1 MSVTI
6 KDVAKRANVAPS
18 TVSRVISDSPRISED
33 TKRRVR
39 KIMEEMGYHLNL
51 NGRVLVRQSTQT
63 IGIVMKDSAT
73 HSFENPFFSEI
84 LKGISESCH
93 KRDYSLNLTTG
104 ESEES
109 IFQDVVKM
117 VQGKRVDGII
127 VLYSKEDDKVAPY
140 LMKHNFP
147 FVVVGKPLYGAN
159 KFMYV
164 DNDNIEASRE
174 ATNYL
179 IDRGH
184 RELGF
189 IGGDLKFEVTR
200 DRLKGFKLAA
210 KQHGIE
216 INDHSVRSI
225 DLNDTVE
232 NGKNIVKDLMGLPQ
246 PPTGLV
252 ITDDYNGLTVMSA
265 LQEQNIKV
273 PDNVSIIG
281 FNNTMIA
288 KLANPPLTT
297 VDTNPYQL
305 GYEASNGLIDILH
318 EPSMI
323 KRGVIIPTNIVER
336 DSCLSIKP
344 STEKLKPQ
352 LDAN

>member
-6 KDVAKRANVAPS
+6 KDVAKKANVAPS
-18 TVSRVISDSPRISED
+18 TVSRVLSDSPRISET
-33 TKRRVR
+33 TKKRVR
-39 KIMEEMGYHLNL
+39 KIMEEMGYHLNI

-84 LKGISESCH
+84 LKGISEACH
-93 KRDYSLNLTTG
+93 TRDYNLNLTTG
-104 ESEES
+104 ESEET

-127 VLYSKEDDKVAPY
+127 VLYSKKDDKVVPY
-140 LMKHNFP
+140 LMEHDFP
-147 FVVVGKPLYGAN
+147 FVVVGKPLFGAN

-164 DNDNIEASRE
+164 DNDNVEAARE

-179 IDRGH
+179 IEYGH
-184 RELGF
+184 KDLGF
-189 IGGDLKFEVTR
+189 IGGDLKFEVAK
-200 DRLKGFKLAA
+200 DRLQGFKLAA
-210 KQHGIE
+210 EQHGIDIQPE
-216 INDHSVRSI
+216 SVQSI
-225 DLNDTVE
+225 DLSDSVE
-232 NGKNIVKDLMGLPQ
+232 NGKEVVKKMMNSPRR
-246 PPTGLV
+246 PTGLV
-252 ITDDYNGLTVMSA
+252 ITDDYNGLTVMAA
-265 LQEQNIKV
+265 LQEIQIKV
-273 PDNVSIIG
+273 PDDVSIIG

-305 GYEASNGLIDILH
+305 GYEASDGLINILH
-318 EPSMI
+318 TPEMV
-323 KRGVIIPTNIVER
+323 KRGVIIPTSIVER
-336 DSCLSIKP
+336 DSCKPYSPGIK
-344 STEKLKPQ
+344 E